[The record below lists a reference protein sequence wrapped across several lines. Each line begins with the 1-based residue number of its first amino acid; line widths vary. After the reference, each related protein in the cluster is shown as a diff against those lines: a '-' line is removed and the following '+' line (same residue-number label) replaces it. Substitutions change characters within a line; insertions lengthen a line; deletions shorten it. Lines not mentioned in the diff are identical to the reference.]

1 MLANDSDFYIFNIRH
16 GYIPFQQYNFSGP
29 NTTVRK
35 FSFDG
40 FAKHLGIDPSMSPL
54 LASLAG
60 NDYISY
66 TMLKPFTTHIESLV
80 SSSKLEAGSRKCKVP
95 TIAQFLSSY
104 KSVSEAIH
112 AVIGLFP
119 NNLKVSFKKAL
130 DLSIEEYQ
138 MKQSN
143 LIGYFEISDL
153 SCNMRTYNDHSLP
166 EWVVK
171 LYREGLIAFEGLACL
186 CNRNIFLQ
194 TQSEDIKLPSA
205 QICAQGLRCHYY
217 ALSLNCEGTTN
228 TQAEDIVVTEYIR
241 EGSSLVEKST
251 PRVLTR
257 VVPEIRIQ
265 IHGML
270 EMSGHAKR
278 SHLLSLFDSDLP
290 FIRDLPIE
298 HQIVVSALR
307 YWVIHS
313 KIKPAHLAALLVNY
327 IGDSSKR
334 KYFKISLEAVH
345 GFSQWQNVLYWVE
358 RLNTLYSS
366 PFPQL
371 QVAKL
376 YDGVQVC
383 LVYERL
389 QVKG

>member
-1 MLANDSDFYIFNIRH
+1 MADDSDFYIFNIRR
-16 GYIPFQQYNFSGP
+16 GYIPFKQYDFSGP
-29 NTTVRK
+29 NTTTVKK

-40 FAKHLGIDPSMSPL
+40 FAEHLGIDPSMLPL
-54 LASLAG
+54 LASLVG
-60 NDYISY
+60 NDYISDE
-66 TMLKPFTTHIESLV
+66 MLKPFTAHIDE
-80 SSSKLEAGSRKCKVP
+80 KCKVP
-95 TIAQFLSSY
+95 TIAKFLSQY
-104 KSVSEAIH
+104 TSVFVAINN
-112 AVIGLFP
+112 VMDLFP
-119 NNLKVSFKKAL
+119 DDLKESFRKAL

-138 MKQSN
+138 VEQSN